1 MFPDPGLLSSFHVG
15 LQYTSCPHPPW
26 ETRSSLYVAG
36 FTWVLSPG
44 PPDLEE
50 LEGLRRQCWCT
61 RSSAPEACP
70 TLWTPQLL
78 SSWQCSQSS
87 PGYTILL
94 PESACLFCIPA
105 AFCYNTAVCNIRMGA
120 PHKGKVYSV
129 YLTSVIVQTILFS
142 T

>member
-1 MFPDPGLLSSFHVG
+1 MVGTNLKTKSTLPLSINKIFHLTLYNYFQYYVFNTSKMTFFYHNFSKLFPDPGLLSSFHVG

-78 SSWQCSQSS
+78 SSWRCSQSS
-87 PGYTILL
+87 PG
-94 PESACLFCIPA
+94 
-105 AFCYNTAVCNIRMGA
+105 
-120 PHKGKVYSV
+120 
-129 YLTSVIVQTILFS
+129 
-142 T
+142 